1 MRPAR
6 LTVPAALMALTLQAT
21 AAGFREQQSW
31 QFRSPSETRVKLN
44 IEVRRLEL
52 RSRAGNGG
60 TTVVTLGGGAALASG
75 SATGTTTQSGA
86 SALNRID
93 ATPGLTIEG
102 SNNVVTIDGFLNLTV
117 DQQAD
122 RARSRILNR

>member
-1 MRPAR
+1 MRS
-6 LTVPAALMALTLQAT
+6 VPMILLAVLALAPLQTT

-31 QFRSPSETRVKLN
+31 QFRSPAETQVLLN

-52 RSRAGNGG
+52 RSRAQNG
-60 TTVVTLGGGAALASG
+60 TTAVTLGGAALAPG
-75 SATGTTTQSGA
+75 GATGTTSQTGA
-86 SALNRID
+86 SALNSID
-93 ATPGLTIEG
+93 AAPGLTIEG